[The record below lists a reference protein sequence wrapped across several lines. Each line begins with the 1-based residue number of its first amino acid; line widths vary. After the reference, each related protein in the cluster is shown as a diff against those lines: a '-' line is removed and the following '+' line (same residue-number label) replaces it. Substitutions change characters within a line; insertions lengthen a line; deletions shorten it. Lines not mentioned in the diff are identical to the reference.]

1 MLLIIEGMDRC
12 GKTTLIGNLRK
23 HYFKTPKLIV
33 HHSSSPPKVENPNDW
48 ELKHYDDLFCTFLN
62 LVGDDGYTIIADRFH
77 LGAVVYGVK
86 YRNAD
91 PKPVWA
97 LDEYW
102 HNMFN
107 DEGIPTATIVLT
119 DYADK
124 IAARDDGLGLEKD
137 LADLDNTHQAFI
149 SAFNETHAINRLL
162 INITGNGGFENTLP
176 SVTKFLDR
184 VKTHAAR

>member
-23 HYFKTPKLIV
+23 HYFKDPKLIV
-33 HHSSSPPKVENPNDW
+33 HHSSSPPKVEDPNSW
-48 ELKHYDDLFCTFLN
+48 ELEHYDELFMTFDR
-62 LVGDDGYTIIADRFH
+62 LVGEEGFTVIADRFH

-97 LDEYW
+97 LDDYW
-102 HNMFN
+102 HSFW
-107 DEGIPTATIVLT
+107 DECNTPSATIVLT
-119 DYADK
+119 DYVSE

-137 LADLDNTHQAFI
+137 SADLENTRFAFMD
-149 SAFNETHAINRLL
+149 AFHNTVAVNKLQ
-162 INITGNGGFENTLP
+162 INISDNGGFANTLP
-176 SVTKFLDR
+176 TVTAFLDTI
-184 VKTHAAR
+184 KKGN